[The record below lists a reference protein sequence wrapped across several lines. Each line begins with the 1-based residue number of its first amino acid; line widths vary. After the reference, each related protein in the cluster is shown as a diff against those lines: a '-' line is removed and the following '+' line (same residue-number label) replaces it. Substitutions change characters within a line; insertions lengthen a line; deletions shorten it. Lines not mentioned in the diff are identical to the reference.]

1 VILLVGPHAHDMV
14 ASCDA
19 LGSIPRAPTQTAR
32 AQTELN
38 HCAAKIT
45 GSRIFAIGQNLE
57 LFVSNIRCELA
68 RQGLTNQA
76 ILNALA
82 VGNWA
87 SLVGILDRAT
97 WAAHRACECAL
108 LPVRVAVWGVE
119 FVIACTCCCQD
130 CMMLPCVHRMHC
142 MGSAWRPQGHMLI
155 VARQSRAHH

>member
-1 VILLVGPHAHDMV
+1 L
-14 ASCDA
+14 A
-19 LGSIPRAPTQTAR
+19 LTHTTWWQVVTLSDRYPEPQLKPL
-32 AQTELN
+32 EL
-38 HCAAKIT
+38 KLSSTTVPPKFT